1 MKRIEVSINKEKL
14 TKFVSLFKYIA
25 SKLKALQTVES
36 AAVQTQ
42 SGAKQCN
49 AVQSGTCAVCS
60 AVCSAVCPGQSA
72 FCVSC
77 ITVASLKRVER
88 RLERP
93 KGERGG
99 SLTELGN
106 LLPWSGQSFDKS
118 RQHQEP

>member
-1 MKRIEVSINKEKL
+1 M
-14 TKFVSLFKYIA
+14 FSLSKYIA

-49 AVQSGTCAVCS
+49 AVQSG
-60 AVCSAVCPGQSA
+60 AVCPGQSA